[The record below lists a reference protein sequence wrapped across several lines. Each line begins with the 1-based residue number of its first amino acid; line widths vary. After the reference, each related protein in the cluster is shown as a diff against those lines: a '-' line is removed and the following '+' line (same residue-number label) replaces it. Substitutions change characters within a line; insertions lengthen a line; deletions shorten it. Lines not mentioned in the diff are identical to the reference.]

1 MTLVSSPLSFQSLAE
16 WNLSR
21 RPKAIAIF
29 WMMES
34 HQLNTLVNFLLY
46 TNTLLRS
53 SLVQAVISL
62 VVWWQCIC
70 ISVDFGLFDTYH
82 QSSCRYFPGVF
93 GFWPKIRISYDFS
106 LIPAQLSVTCRMES
120 VEKTQGY
127 SNLLNDGVSPAE
139 YFSQLSP
146 LHKHSP
152 KIFLGAGCHQLSC
165 LMAMYM

>member
-1 MTLVSSPLSFQSLAE
+1 MSHRQALFMH
-16 WNLSR
+16 
-21 RPKAIAIF
+21 RPTHKAQQIL
-29 WMMES
+29 WCNE
-34 HQLNTLVNFLLY
+34 Y
-46 TNTLLRS
+46 TFI
-53 SLVQAVISL
+53 VQA
-62 VVWWQCIC
+62 C

-127 SNLLNDGVSPAE
+127 SNLLKDGVSPAE

>member
-1 MTLVSSPLSFQSLAE
+1 MSHRQTLFMH
-16 WNLSR
+16 
-21 RPKAIAIF
+21 RPTHKAQQIL
-29 WMMES
+29 WCNE
-34 HQLNTLVNFLLY
+34 Y
-46 TNTLLRS
+46 TFI
-53 SLVQAVISL
+53 VQA
-62 VVWWQCIC
+62 C

-127 SNLLNDGVSPAE
+127 SNLLKDGVSPAE

-146 LHKHSP
+146 LHKHCP

>member
-1 MTLVSSPLSFQSLAE
+1 MSHRQTLFMH
-16 WNLSR
+16 
-21 RPKAIAIF
+21 RPTHTAQQIL
-29 WMMES
+29 WCNE
-34 HQLNTLVNFLLY
+34 Y
-46 TNTLLRS
+46 TFI
-53 SLVQAVISL
+53 VQA
-62 VVWWQCIC
+62 C